1 MTEPANLNFNSVGTI
16 HRIISRIIFTKRAP
30 KLTYDTLEKVR
41 ARFRETQI
49 ERNLLE
55 LITLV

>member
-16 HRIISRIIFTKRAP
+16 TRIIPNIIFTKKAP
-30 KLTYDTLEKVR
+30 QLTYDTLEKVR
-41 ARFRETQI
+41 ARFRKTQI
-49 ERNLLE
+49 ERNPVE

>member
-16 HRIISRIIFTKRAP
+16 PRIIPSIIFTKRAP
-30 KLTYDTLEKVR
+30 QRTYDTLKQFR
-41 ARFRETQI
+41 ARFRKTQI
-49 ERNLLE
+49 ERNLIE